1 MLKPHDCLEDAV
13 FSRHVIRMQSRKVSD
28 QYWEW
33 CRIHSRPFLSLS
45 IPSCRSRYAVVE
57 MDLYGLGIGG
67 FDRNDGKDV
76 LRSVLSQPLKRGS
89 LFLVSPV
96 YVCACVSTKA
106 ARAMATSLYR
116 IATESLALDQITHE
130 EWMSGKLE
138 QASSRMHSQGGFP
151 PISGEVGPITA
162 KVLLD
167 EAASL

>member
-33 CRIHSRPFLSLS
+33 CRVHSRPFLSIS
-45 IPSCRSRYAVVE
+45 IPACRSRYAVVE
-57 MDLYGLGIGG
+57 MDLWGLGIGG
-67 FDRNDGKDV
+67 FDRNDGKNV

-89 LFLVSPV
+89 FFLVSPV

-106 ARAMATSLYR
+106 ARETATSLYR

-130 EWMSGKLE
+130 EWMSGKRE
-138 QASSRMHSQGGFP
+138 QASSSAHSRGGFP
-151 PISGEVGPITA
+151 PISGEFNSATA
-162 KVLLD
+162 KMLID
-167 EAASL
+167 EVGL